1 LVNLQTLL
9 NLAFSC
15 DTESYFPRAEDS
27 LSGLVYQFGDF
38 WLDCGAFQLLRDG
51 HSLRVERKPMELL
64 ILLASRQGQLVTR
77 TELADRLWAS
87 EVFVDTEHG
96 INTAIRKLRYLLRD
110 DPDNP
115 QFIQTVI
122 GMGYRF
128 IAPVTV
134 VQAPSSE
141 AVPPAAASIEP
152 AAPDPVQPKEAISP
166 EALTDAPTLPTR
178 NPRYPAWVGLIALAA
193 LLIAIPIATLGAH
206 PLGERLLHRNPQPV
220 ITSLAVL
227 PLDNLSGDPAQD
239 YFADGMTDELITMLA
254 KESSLRIVSRTSVM
268 QYRGARRP
276 LPEIARALHADAIL
290 EGSVSRSA
298 NQVHM
303 NLQLI
308 RADTDSHL
316 WADTYQRD
324 ANDVALPDE
333 AAKAIANQLHR
344 AVLEVKAGRYVSPA
358 AHDAYLHGNYLWFG
372 DHMEES
378 GAWFRKA
385 IDLQPDYA
393 LAWAG
398 LADYY
403 GEGVAGDVLD
413 PRTSIVPEEQ
423 AAERAL
429 ALDPNLPQAHQAMAA
444 MFLIDRWDW
453 ADADR
458 EILRAISLNPQ
469 NSEIYYLQAC
479 VLQAVKRDAEAIDV
493 EKKAMEIDPFSRP
506 YALAGFYVGARQF
519 DAALKEVQLRL
530 EANPNNL
537 DLLGVKM
544 NTLRRMGNY
553 KEAVEVWAKWHI
565 LTGDPQSAVNL
576 RRAWDR
582 GGARGFVR
590 WELGRRLLQAKSTY
604 VSPVELASYYA
615 QLGDKE
621 RTLALL
627 EEGYQQHATD
637 TLWIRQDPAYDFLH
651 SDRRFRS
658 IVQRTGVMPAN

>member
-1 LVNLQTLL
+1 
-9 NLAFSC
+9 
-15 DTESYFPRAEDS
+15 
-27 LSGLVYQFGDF
+27 
-38 WLDCGAFQLLRDG
+38 
-51 HSLRVERKPMELL
+51 MELL
-64 ILLASRQGQLVTR
+64 ILLASREGQLVTR
-77 TELADRLWAS
+77 TEIADRLWAS

-110 DPDNP
+110 DPGHP
-115 QFIQTVI
+115 QFIQTVV

-128 IAPVTV
+128 IAPITTV
-134 VQAPSSE
+134 QTPSSE
-141 AVPPAAASIEP
+141 AVPPGAAPIEP
-152 AAPDPVQPKEAISP
+152 AALDPIQAREAISP
-166 EALTDAPTLPTR
+166 EELAGVPAPSLSTS
-178 NPRYPAWVGLIALAA
+178 NPRFAHWIGLTALAA
-193 LLIAIPIATLGAH
+193 LLITIPIVTVGAH
-206 PLGERLLHRNPQPV
+206 PLGERLLHRNQQPA
-220 ITSLAVL
+220 ISSLAVL
-227 PLDNLSGDPAQD
+227 PLDNLSGDSSQD

-276 LPEIARALHADAIL
+276 LPEIAQALHADAIL

-298 NQVHM
+298 GQVHM
-303 NLQLI
+303 TLQLI

-316 WADTYQRD
+316 WADSYQRD

-344 AVLEVKAGRYVSPA
+344 AVPAVKAARYVSPA
-358 AHDAYLHGNYLWFG
+358 AHDAYLHGKYLWFG

-378 GAWFRKA
+378 GAWFQKA
-385 IDLQPDYA
+385 INLQPDYA
-393 LAWAG
+393 LAWTG

-403 GEGVAGDVLD
+403 GEGIAADALD

-423 AAERAL
+423 AAQRAL
-429 ALDPNLPQAHQAMAA
+429 ELDPNLPQAHQAMAA

-458 EILRAISLNPQ
+458 EILRAISLDPQ
-469 NSEIYYLQAC
+469 NGELYYLRAC
-479 VLQAVKRDAEAIDV
+479 GLQAVNRQAEAI
-493 EKKAMEIDPFSRP
+493 ELGKKTMELDPFSRP
-506 YALAGFYVGARQF
+506 YALAGFYEGARQF
-519 DAALKEVQLRL
+519 DAALKEIRLRL

-537 DLLGVKM
+537 DLLGLEM
-544 NTLRRMGNY
+544 DTLRRMGNY
-553 KEAVEVWAKWHI
+553 KEAVDVWARWHI

-590 WELGRRLLQAKSTY
+590 WQLDRRLLQSKSRY

-615 QLGDKE
+615 QLGEKE

-627 EEGYQQHATD
+627 EEGYRQHSTD
-637 TLWIRQDPAYDFLH
+637 TLWIQEDPAYDFLH
-651 SDRRFRS
+651 SDSRFRA
-658 IVQRTGVMPAN
+658 IVQRTGVAPR

>member
-1 LVNLQTLL
+1 M
-9 NLAFSC
+9 
-15 DTESYFPRAEDS
+15 
-27 LSGLVYQFGDF
+27 
-38 WLDCGAFQLLRDG
+38 
-51 HSLRVERKPMELL
+51 RVERKPMELL
-64 ILLASRQGQLVTR
+64 ILLASREGQLVTR
-77 TELADRLWAS
+77 SEIADRLWAS

-110 DPDNP
+110 DPDHP

-128 IAPVTV
+128 IAPITTV
-134 VQAPSSE
+134 QKPSSE
-141 AVPPAAASIEP
+141 AVRPEAALVEAASM
-152 AAPDPVQPKEAISP
+152 DPVQPKEAIAA
-166 EALTDAPTLPTR
+166 EALTGAPTLPTL
-178 NPRYPAWVGLIALAA
+178 NPRYPAWFGLTALAV
-193 LLIAIPIATLGAH
+193 LLITIPIATLGAH
-206 PLGERLLHRNPQPV
+206 PLGERLLHRNPQRV
-220 ITSLAVL
+220 ISSLAVL
-227 PLDNLSGDPAQD
+227 PLENLSGDSSQD

-254 KESSLRIVSRTSVM
+254 KDSSLRIVSRTSVM

-290 EGSVSRSA
+290 EGSVSRSGD
-298 NQVHM
+298 QVHM

-316 WADTYQRD
+316 WADSYQRD
-324 ANDVALPDE
+324 ANDLALPDE

-344 AVLEVKAGRYVSPA
+344 AVPAVKGNRSVSPA
-358 AHDAYLHGNYLWFG
+358 AHDAYLHGHYLWFG

-378 GAWFRKA
+378 GAWFQKA
-385 IDLQPDYA
+385 IGLQPDYA

-403 GEGVAGDVLD
+403 GEGIVVNALD

-429 ALDPNLPQAHQAMAA
+429 ALDPNLPQAHQAMGA

-458 EILRAISLNPQ
+458 EILRAISLDPQ
-469 NSEIYYLQAC
+469 NGELYYLRADL
-479 VLQAVKRDAEAIDV
+479 LQAVNRNAEAI
-493 EKKAMEIDPFSRP
+493 ELGKKAMEIDPFSRP
-506 YALAGFYVGARQF
+506 YALASLYEYARQF
-519 DAALKEVQLRL
+519 DATLKEIRLRL

-537 DLLGVKM
+537 DLLGLEM
-544 NTLRRMGNY
+544 DTFRRMGNY
-553 KEAVEVWAKWHI
+553 KEAVDVWARWHI
-565 LTGDPQSAVNL
+565 LTGDPQSAVDL

-582 GGARGFVR
+582 GGARSFVR
-590 WELGRRLLQAKSTY
+590 WQLGRRLLQSKSHY

-627 EEGYQQHATD
+627 EEGYQQHSTD
-637 TLWIRQDPAYDFLH
+637 TLWIQGDPAYDFLH
-651 SDRRFRS
+651 SDSRFRS
-658 IVQRTGVMPAN
+658 IVQRTGVTPAY

>member
-1 LVNLQTLL
+1 
-9 NLAFSC
+9 
-15 DTESYFPRAEDS
+15 
-27 LSGLVYQFGDF
+27 
-38 WLDCGAFQLLRDG
+38 
-51 HSLRVERKPMELL
+51 MELL
-64 ILLASRQGQLVTR
+64 ILLTSREGQLVTR
-77 TELADRLWAS
+77 SEIANRLWAS

-110 DPDNP
+110 DPDKP

-128 IAPVTV
+128 IAPITTV
-134 VQAPSSE
+134 QTPAFE
-141 AVPPAAASIEP
+141 AVPPGAASIEP
-152 AAPDPVQPKEAISP
+152 VALDPVRPKEAISP
-166 EALTDAPTLPTR
+166 EALTGASTPPTP
-178 NPRYPAWVGLIALAA
+178 NPRYPAWIGLTALAA
-193 LLIAIPIATLGAH
+193 LLITIPIVTLAAH
-206 PLGERLLHRNPQPV
+206 PLGERLLHRNQQPV
-220 ITSLAVL
+220 ISSLAVL
-227 PLDNLSGDPAQD
+227 PLENLSGDPSQD

-254 KESSLRIVSRTSVM
+254 KESSLRVVSRTSVM

-290 EGSVSRSA
+290 EGSVSRSGD
-298 NQVHM
+298 QVHM

-308 RADTDSHL
+308 RADTDSHV
-316 WADTYQRD
+316 WADSYERD
-324 ANDVALPDE
+324 ANDLALPDE

-344 AVLEVKAGRYVSPA
+344 GVPAVKANRHVNPA

-372 DHMEES
+372 DHVEES
-378 GAWFRKA
+378 GAWFQKA
-385 IDLQPDYA
+385 INLQPDYA

-403 GEGVAGDVLD
+403 GEGIVVNVLD

-429 ALDPNLPQAHQAMAA
+429 ALDPNLPQAHAA
-444 MFLIDRWDW
+444 MGAVFLIDRWDW

-458 EILRAISLNPQ
+458 EILRAISLDPQ
-469 NSEIYYLQAC
+469 NGELYYLRAKL
-479 VLQAVKRDAEAIDV
+479 LQAVNRNAEAI
-493 EKKAMEIDPFSRP
+493 ELGKKAMEIDPFSRP
-506 YALAGFYVGARQF
+506 YAVAGLYEDARQF
-519 DAALKEVQLRL
+519 DAALREIRLRL

-537 DLLGVKM
+537 DLLGLEM
-544 NTLRRMGNY
+544 DTFRRMGNY
-553 KEAVEVWAKWHI
+553 KEAVDVWARWHI

-590 WELGRRLLQAKSTY
+590 WQLGRRLLQSKSRY

-627 EEGYQQHATD
+627 EEGYQQHAIG
-637 TLWIRQDPAYDFLH
+637 TLWIQGDPAYDFLH
-651 SDRRFRS
+651 SDSRFRS
-658 IVQRTGVMPAN
+658 IVQRTGVVPPY

>member
-1 LVNLQTLL
+1 
-9 NLAFSC
+9 
-15 DTESYFPRAEDS
+15 
-27 LSGLVYQFGDF
+27 
-38 WLDCGAFQLLRDG
+38 
-51 HSLRVERKPMELL
+51 MELL
-64 ILLASRQGQLVTR
+64 ILLASREGQLVTR
-77 TELADRLWAS
+77 TEIAERLWAS

-110 DPDNP
+110 DPGHP
-115 QFIQTVI
+115 QFIQTVV

-128 IAPVTV
+128 IAPITTV
-134 VQAPSSE
+134 QTPSSE
-141 AVPPAAASIEP
+141 AVPPGAAPMEP
-152 AAPDPVQPKEAISP
+152 AALDAIQPREAISP
-166 EALTDAPTLPTR
+166 EELGGVPAPSLSTS
-178 NPRYPAWVGLIALAA
+178 NPRFAHWIGLTALAA
-193 LLIAIPIATLGAH
+193 LLITIPIVTVGAH
-206 PLGERLLHRNPQPV
+206 PLGERLLHRNQQPA
-220 ITSLAVL
+220 ISSLAVL
-227 PLDNLSGDPAQD
+227 PLDNLSGDSSQD

-276 LPEIARALHADAIL
+276 LPEIAQALHADAIL

-298 NQVHM
+298 GQVHM
-303 NLQLI
+303 TLQLI

-316 WADTYQRD
+316 WADSYQRD

-344 AVLEVKAGRYVSPA
+344 AVPAVKAVRYVSPA

-393 LAWAG
+393 LAWTG

-403 GEGVAGDVLD
+403 GEGIAADALD

-423 AAERAL
+423 AAQRAL

-458 EILRAISLNPQ
+458 EILRAISLDPQ
-469 NSEIYYLQAC
+469 NAELYYLRAC
-479 VLQAVKRDAEAIDV
+479 GLKAVNRQAEAI
-493 EKKAMEIDPFSRP
+493 ELGKKVMELDPFSRP
-506 YALAGFYVGARQF
+506 YALAGFYEGARQF
-519 DAALKEVQLRL
+519 DAALKEIRLRL

-537 DLLGVKM
+537 DLLGLEM
-544 NTLRRMGNY
+544 DTLRRMGNY
-553 KEAVEVWAKWHI
+553 KEAVDVWARWHI
-565 LTGDPQSAVNL
+565 LTGDPKSAVNL

-590 WELGRRLLQAKSTY
+590 WQLDRRLLQSKSRY

-615 QLGDKE
+615 QLGEKE

-627 EEGYQQHATD
+627 EEGYRQHSTD
-637 TLWIRQDPAYDFLH
+637 TLWIQEDPAYDFLH
-651 SDRRFRS
+651 SDSRFRA
-658 IVQRTGVMPAN
+658 IVQRTGVAPR

>member
-1 LVNLQTLL
+1 
-9 NLAFSC
+9 
-15 DTESYFPRAEDS
+15 
-27 LSGLVYQFGDF
+27 
-38 WLDCGAFQLLRDG
+38 
-51 HSLRVERKPMELL
+51 MELL
-64 ILLASRQGQLVTR
+64 ILLASREGQLVTR
-77 TELADRLWAS
+77 SEIADRLWAS

-110 DPDNP
+110 DPDSP

-128 IAPVTV
+128 IAPITTV
-134 VQAPSSE
+134 HKPSSD
-141 AVPPAAASIEP
+141 AVQPAAASV
-152 AAPDPVQPKEAISP
+152 DPVQPKEAISA
-166 EALTDAPTLPTR
+166 EALTGPATRPTS
-178 NPRYPAWVGLIALAA
+178 NPRYPAWVGLTALAA
-193 LLIAIPIATLGAH
+193 LLVTIPIVTLGAH
-206 PLGERLLHRNPQPV
+206 PLGERLLHRNQQTV
-220 ITSLAVL
+220 ISSLAVL
-227 PLDNLSGDPAQD
+227 PLDNLSGDSSQD

-254 KESSLRIVSRTSVM
+254 KDSSLRIVSRTSVM

-303 NLQLI
+303 TLQLI

-316 WADTYQRD
+316 WADSYERD

-333 AAKAIANQLHR
+333 AAKAIATQLHR
-344 AVLEVKAGRYVSPA
+344 AVPAVKANRYVNPA
-358 AHDAYLHGNYLWFG
+358 AHDAYLHGIYLWFG

-378 GAWFRKA
+378 GAWFQKA
-385 IDLQPDYA
+385 IDLQPDFA
-393 LAWAG
+393 MAWAG

-403 GEGVAGDVLD
+403 GEGIVVNALD

-429 ALDPNLPQAHQAMAA
+429 ALDPNLPQAHQAMGA

-458 EILRAISLNPQ
+458 EILRAISLDPQ
-469 NSEIYYLQAC
+469 NGELYYLRANL
-479 VLQAVKRDAEAIDV
+479 LQAVNRNAEAI
-493 EKKAMEIDPFSRP
+493 ELGKKAMEIDPFSRP
-506 YALAGFYVGARQF
+506 YALASLYEYARQF
-519 DAALKEVQLRL
+519 DATLKEIRLRL

-537 DLLGVKM
+537 DLLGLEM
-544 NTLRRMGNY
+544 DTFRRMGNY
-553 KEAVEVWAKWHI
+553 KEAVDVWARWHV
-565 LTGDPQSAVNL
+565 LTGDPQSALNL

-590 WELGRRLLQAKSTY
+590 WELGRRLLQSKSRY

-627 EEGYQQHATD
+627 EEGYQQHSTA
-637 TLWIRQDPAYDFLH
+637 TLWIQGDPAYDFLH
-651 SDRRFRS
+651 SDHRFRS
-658 IVQRTGVMPAN
+658 IVQRTGVAPTF

>member
-1 LVNLQTLL
+1 
-9 NLAFSC
+9 
-15 DTESYFPRAEDS
+15 
-27 LSGLVYQFGDF
+27 
-38 WLDCGAFQLLRDG
+38 
-51 HSLRVERKPMELL
+51 MELL
-64 ILLASRQGQLVTR
+64 ILLASREGQLVTR
-77 TELADRLWAS
+77 SEIADRLWES

-110 DPDNP
+110 DPDSP

-128 IAPVTV
+128 IAPVTP
-134 VQAPSSE
+134 VQEPASE
-141 AVPPAAASIEP
+141 AVRPGAEVEVAGTE
-152 AAPDPVQPKEAISP
+152 PVQAKQVVSA
-166 EALTDAPTLPTR
+166 EALAGAPALPS
-178 NPRYPAWVGLIALAA
+178 PKSRYLVWIGLGALAA
-193 LLIAIPIATLGAH
+193 LLIAVPIATVGAH
-206 PLGERLLHRNPQPV
+206 SLGERLLHRDAQPV
-220 ITSLAVL
+220 ISSLAVL
-227 PLDNLSGDPAQD
+227 PLDNLSGDSAQD

-254 KESSLRIVSRTSVM
+254 KDSSLRIVSRTSVM

-276 LPEIARALHADAIL
+276 LPEIARALHVDAIV
-290 EGSVSRSA
+290 EGSVARSA
-298 NQVHM
+298 HQVHM
-303 NLQLI
+303 TLQLI

-316 WADTYQRD
+316 WADSYERD

-344 AVLEVKAGRYVSPA
+344 AVPAVNANRYVSPA
-358 AHDAYLHGNYLWFG
+358 AHDAYLHGKYLWFS
-372 DHMEES
+372 DHMEQS
-378 GAWFRKA
+378 GAWFQKA

-398 LADYY
+398 LANYY

-429 ALDPNLPQAHQAMAA
+429 ALDPNLPQAHSAMAA

-458 EILRAISLNPQ
+458 EIRRAISLDPQ
-469 NSEIYYLQAC
+469 NSELYYLQAC
-479 VLQAVKRDAEAIDV
+479 VLQAVKRNAEAIDAG
-493 EKKAMEIDPFSRP
+493 KKEMELDPFSRP

-530 EANPNNL
+530 EANPNNP
-537 DLLGVKM
+537 DLLG
-544 NTLRRMGNY
+544 LEADIWRRMGEH
-553 KEAVEVWAKWHI
+553 KKALDLWARLDI
-565 LTGDPQSAVNL
+565 LTGDPQAAVNM

-582 GGARGFVR
+582 GGARGEVR
-590 WELGRRLLQAKSTY
+590 WQLGRRLLQSKTSY

-621 RTLALL
+621 QTLALL
-627 EEGYQQHATD
+627 EKGYQQHATD
-637 TLWIRQDPAYDFLH
+637 TLWIQQDPAYDFLH
-651 SDRRFRS
+651 ADPRFRS
-658 IVQRTGVMPAN
+658 IVQKTELAPAN

>member
-1 LVNLQTLL
+1 
-9 NLAFSC
+9 
-15 DTESYFPRAEDS
+15 
-27 LSGLVYQFGDF
+27 
-38 WLDCGAFQLLRDG
+38 
-51 HSLRVERKPMELL
+51 MELL
-64 ILLASRQGQLVTR
+64 ILLASREGQLVTR
-77 TELADRLWAS
+77 SEIADRLWAS

-122 GMGYRF
+122 GRGYRF
-128 IAPVTV
+128 VAPITTV
-134 VQAPSSE
+134 HKPSSE
-141 AVPPAAASIEP
+141 AFRPGVALVEAAST
-152 AAPDPVQPKEAISP
+152 DPVQAKEVIPA
-166 EALTDAPTLPTR
+166 EALTETPTLPSR
-178 NPRYPAWVGLIALAA
+178 FPVWVGLTALAA
-193 LLIAIPIATLGAH
+193 LLLSIPIATLGAH
-206 PLGERLLHRNPQPV
+206 PLGERLLHRDAQPV
-220 ITSLAVL
+220 ISSLAVL
-227 PLDNLSGDPAQD
+227 PLDNLSGDSSQD

-254 KESSLRIVSRTSVM
+254 KDSSLRIVSRTSVM

-298 NQVHM
+298 HQVHM
-303 NLQLI
+303 TLQLI

-316 WADTYQRD
+316 WADSYERD
-324 ANDVALPDE
+324 ANDLALPDE

-344 AVLEVKAGRYVSPA
+344 GVPTVKANRYVSPA

-372 DHMEES
+372 TRMEES

-403 GEGVAGDVLD
+403 GEGIVVKVLD

-429 ALDPNLPQAHQAMAA
+429 ALDPNLPQAHAA
-444 MFLIDRWDW
+444 MGAVFLIDRWDW

-458 EILRAISLNPQ
+458 EILRAISLDPQ
-469 NSEIYYLQAC
+469 NGELYYLRARLLEALNC
-479 VLQAVKRDAEAIDV
+479 NAEAIDLG
-493 EKKAMEIDPFSRP
+493 KKAMEIDPFSRP
-506 YALAGFYVGARQF
+506 YALSGLYVDARQY
-519 DAALKEVQLRL
+519 DAALKEIQLRL
-530 EANPNNL
+530 EANPNNI
-537 DLLGVKM
+537 DLLGQEAD
-544 NTLRRMGNY
+544 LWRRMGKN
-553 KEAVEVWAKWHI
+553 KEAVDAWARWNI
-565 LTGDPQSAVNL
+565 LRGDSQSAVNM

-582 GGARGFVR
+582 GGARGEVR
-590 WELGRRLLQAKSTY
+590 WQLSRRLQQSKSSY
-604 VSPVELASYYA
+604 VSPVELANYYA

-627 EEGYQQHATD
+627 EEGYQQHSMD
-637 TLWIRQDPAYDFLH
+637 TLWIQQDPAYDCLH

-658 IVQRTGVMPAN
+658 IVQRTGVAPAN

>member
-1 LVNLQTLL
+1 
-9 NLAFSC
+9 
-15 DTESYFPRAEDS
+15 
-27 LSGLVYQFGDF
+27 
-38 WLDCGAFQLLRDG
+38 
-51 HSLRVERKPMELL
+51 MELL
-64 ILLASRQGQLVTR
+64 ILLASREGQLVTR
-77 TELADRLWAS
+77 SEIADRLWAS

-115 QFIQTVI
+115 RFIQTVI

-128 IAPVTV
+128 IAPTTS
-134 VQAPSSE
+134 VQKPSAE
-141 AVPPAAASIEP
+141 AVRPGAALVEAASM
-152 AAPDPVQPKEAISP
+152 DPVQPNEAISA
-166 EALTDAPTLPTR
+166 EALTGAPTLPTP
-178 NPRYPAWVGLIALAA
+178 NLRYPAWVGLTALAA
-193 LLIAIPIATLGAH
+193 LVITIPIVTLGAH

-220 ITSLAVL
+220 ISSLAVL
-227 PLDNLSGDPAQD
+227 PLENLSGDSSQD

-254 KESSLRIVSRTSVM
+254 KESNLRIVSRTSVM

-298 NQVHM
+298 HQVHM

-316 WADTYQRD
+316 WADSYQRD

-333 AAKAIANQLHR
+333 AAKAIANQLHH
-344 AVLEVKAGRYVSPA
+344 AVPAVKANRYVNPA

-413 PRTSIVPEEQ
+413 PRTNIVPQEQ
-423 AAERAL
+423 AAERAV
-429 ALDPNLPQAHQAMAA
+429 ALDPDLPQAHQAMGA

-458 EILRAISLNPQ
+458 EILRAISLDPQ
-469 NSEIYYLQAC
+469 NGDLYYLRAC
-479 VLQAVKRDAEAIDV
+479 VLQALNRNAEAI
-493 EKKAMEIDPFSRP
+493 ELGKKAMEIDPFSRP
-506 YALAGFYVGARQF
+506 YALASLYPFARQF
-519 DAALKEVQLRL
+519 DAALKEIRLRL

-537 DLLGVKM
+537 ILLGTEM
-544 NTLRRMGNY
+544 DTLRRMGNY
-553 KEAVEVWAKWHI
+553 KEAVDVWARWHI
-565 LTGDPQSAVNL
+565 LAGDPQSAVNL

-590 WELGRRLLQAKSTY
+590 WQLGRRLLQSKSGY
-604 VSPVELASYYA
+604 VSPIELANYYA

-637 TLWIRQDPAYDFLH
+637 TLWIQGDPAYDFLH

-658 IVQRTGVMPAN
+658 IVQRTGVAPAY

>member
-1 LVNLQTLL
+1 
-9 NLAFSC
+9 
-15 DTESYFPRAEDS
+15 
-27 LSGLVYQFGDF
+27 
-38 WLDCGAFQLLRDG
+38 
-51 HSLRVERKPMELL
+51 MELL
-64 ILLASRQGQLVTR
+64 ILLASREGQLVTR
-77 TELADRLWAS
+77 SEIADRLWES

-110 DPDNP
+110 DPDHP

-128 IAPVTV
+128 IAPITTV
-134 VQAPSSE
+134 EKASSE
-141 AVPPAAASIEP
+141 VVRPGALVEAAAM
-152 AAPDPVQPKEAISP
+152 DPVEPKEAISA
-166 EALTDAPTLPTR
+166 EALTGAPTLPTLR
-178 NPRYPAWVGLIALAA
+178 PRYPAWVGLGALTA
-193 LLIAIPIATLGAH
+193 LLVIIPIMPLGAY
-206 PLGERLLHRNPQPV
+206 PLGERLLHGNAQPV
-220 ITSLAVL
+220 INSLAVL
-227 PLDNLSGDPAQD
+227 PLDNLSGDSSQE

-254 KESSLRIVSRTSVM
+254 KDSSLRIVSRTSVM

-303 NLQLI
+303 TLQLI

-316 WADTYQRD
+316 WADSYERD
-324 ANDVALPDE
+324 ANDLALPDE

-344 AVLEVKAGRYVSPA
+344 AVPAVKANRYVNPA

-372 DHMEES
+372 LHMEES

-403 GEGVAGDVLD
+403 GEGVVVGVLD

-429 ALDPNLPQAHQAMAA
+429 ELDPNLPQAHQAMAA

-453 ADADR
+453 GDADR
-458 EILRAISLNPQ
+458 EILRAVSLDPQ
-469 NSEIYYLQAC
+469 NGELYYLRARL
-479 VLQAVKRDAEAIDV
+479 LQALNRNAEAI
-493 EKKAMEIDPFSRP
+493 ELGKKAMEIDPFSRP
-506 YALAGFYVGARQF
+506 YALAGLYEGARQF
-519 DAALKEVQLRL
+519 DAALEEIRLRL

-537 DLLGVKM
+537 DLLGLEM
-544 NTLRRMGNY
+544 DTLRRTGKY
-553 KEAVEVWAKWHI
+553 KEAVDAWAKWHI

-590 WELGRRLLQAKSTY
+590 WQLGRRLLQSKSHY

-615 QLGDKE
+615 QLRDKE

-627 EEGYQQHATD
+627 EQGYRQRATD
-637 TLWIRQDPAYDFLH
+637 TLWIQEDPAYDFLH
-651 SDRRFRS
+651 SDSPFRS
-658 IVQRTGVMPAN
+658 IVQRTGIASAY

>member
-1 LVNLQTLL
+1 M
-9 NLAFSC
+9 
-15 DTESYFPRAEDS
+15 
-27 LSGLVYQFGDF
+27 
-38 WLDCGAFQLLRDG
+38 
-51 HSLRVERKPMELL
+51 RVERKPMELL
-64 ILLASRQGQLVTR
+64 ILLASREGQLVTR
-77 TELADRLWAS
+77 SEIADRLWAS

-110 DPDNP
+110 DPDHP

-128 IAPVTV
+128 IAPITTV
-134 VQAPSSE
+134 QKPSSE
-141 AVPPAAASIEP
+141 AVRPEAALVEAASM
-152 AAPDPVQPKEAISP
+152 DPVQPKEAIAA
-166 EALTDAPTLPTR
+166 EALTGAPTLPTP
-178 NPRYPAWVGLIALAA
+178 NPRYAAWVGLTALAV
-193 LLIAIPIATLGAH
+193 LLITIPIATLGAH
-206 PLGERLLHRNPQPV
+206 PLGERLLHRNPQRV
-220 ITSLAVL
+220 ISSLAVL
-227 PLDNLSGDPAQD
+227 PLENLSGDSSQD

-254 KESSLRIVSRTSVM
+254 KDSSLRIVSRTSVM

-290 EGSVSRSA
+290 EGSVSRSGD
-298 NQVHM
+298 QVHM

-316 WADTYQRD
+316 WADSYQRD
-324 ANDVALPDE
+324 ANDLALPDE

-344 AVLEVKAGRYVSPA
+344 AVPAVKGNRSVSPA
-358 AHDAYLHGNYLWFG
+358 AHDAYLHGHYLWFG

-378 GAWFRKA
+378 GAWFQKA
-385 IDLQPDYA
+385 IGLQPDYA

-403 GEGVAGDVLD
+403 GEGIVVNALD

-429 ALDPNLPQAHQAMAA
+429 ALDPNLPQAHQAMGA

-458 EILRAISLNPQ
+458 EILRAISLDPQ
-469 NSEIYYLQAC
+469 NGELYYLRADL
-479 VLQAVKRDAEAIDV
+479 LQAVNRNAEAI
-493 EKKAMEIDPFSRP
+493 ELGKKAMEIDPFSRP
-506 YALAGFYVGARQF
+506 YALASLYEYARQF
-519 DAALKEVQLRL
+519 DATLKEIRLRL

-537 DLLGVKM
+537 DLLGLEM
-544 NTLRRMGNY
+544 DTFRRMGNY
-553 KEAVEVWAKWHI
+553 KEAVDVWARWHI
-565 LTGDPQSAVNL
+565 LTGDPQSAVDL

-582 GGARGFVR
+582 GGARSFVR
-590 WELGRRLLQAKSTY
+590 WQLGRRLLQSKSHY

-627 EEGYQQHATD
+627 EEGYQQHSTD
-637 TLWIRQDPAYDFLH
+637 TLWIQGDPAYDFLH
-651 SDRRFRS
+651 SDSHFRS
-658 IVQRTGVMPAN
+658 IVQRTGVTPAY

>member
-1 LVNLQTLL
+1 
-9 NLAFSC
+9 
-15 DTESYFPRAEDS
+15 
-27 LSGLVYQFGDF
+27 
-38 WLDCGAFQLLRDG
+38 
-51 HSLRVERKPMELL
+51 MELL
-64 ILLASRQGQLVTR
+64 MLLASREGQLVTR
-77 TELADRLWAS
+77 SEIAARLWES

-115 QFIQTVI
+115 KFIQTVI

-128 IAPVTV
+128 IAPVTA
-134 VQAPSSE
+134 VQTPSSE
-141 AVPPAAASIEP
+141 AVPPEAASMEP
-152 AAPDPVQPKEAISP
+152 AAPDPIQPKEAILA
-166 EALTDAPTLPTR
+166 EALTGAPTLPSPS
-178 NPRYPAWVGLIALAA
+178 PRYPAWVGLTALAA
-193 LLIAIPIATLGAH
+193 LLITIPIVTLGAH
-206 PLGERLLHRNPQPV
+206 PLGERLLHGNPQPV
-220 ITSLAVL
+220 ISSLAVL
-227 PLDNLSGDPAQD
+227 PLENLSGDSSQD

-298 NQVHM
+298 HQVHM

-316 WADTYQRD
+316 WADSYQRD

-344 AVLEVKAGRYVSPA
+344 AVPVVKANRYVSPA

-378 GAWFRKA
+378 GAWFQKA

-403 GEGVAGDVLD
+403 GEGIATSVLD
-413 PRTSIVPEEQ
+413 PSTSTVPEEQ
-423 AAERAL
+423 AAQRAL
-429 ALDPNLPQAHQAMAA
+429 ELDPNLPQAHAAMAA
-444 MFLIDRWDW
+444 MFLFDRWDW

-458 EILRAISLNPQ
+458 EIHRAISLDPQ
-469 NSEIYYLQAC
+469 NSELYYFQAC
-479 VLQAVKRDAEAIDV
+479 VFAAVMRDAEAIDT
-493 EKKAMEIDPFSRP
+493 EKKAMEMDPFSRP
-506 YALAGFYVGARQF
+506 YALAGFYGGARQF
-519 DAALKEVQLRL
+519 DAAIKENRLRL
-530 EANPNNL
+530 EANPNNPNL
-537 DLLGVKM
+537 VIEQAD
-544 NTLRRMGNY
+544 TWQRMGKY
-553 KEAVEVWAKWHI
+553 KEAVDAWARWHI
-565 LTGDPQSAVNL
+565 LTGDSQSAVNL

-590 WELGRRLLQAKSTY
+590 WQLDRRLLQSKSSY

-615 QLGDKE
+615 QLGDKD

-627 EEGYQQHATD
+627 EEGYQQHAAE
-637 TLWIRQDPAYDFLH
+637 TLWIQLNPAYDFLH
-651 SDRRFRS
+651 SDSRFRS
-658 IVQRTGVMPAN
+658 IVQRTGVAPAN

>member
-1 LVNLQTLL
+1 
-9 NLAFSC
+9 
-15 DTESYFPRAEDS
+15 
-27 LSGLVYQFGDF
+27 
-38 WLDCGAFQLLRDG
+38 
-51 HSLRVERKPMELL
+51 MELL
-64 ILLASRQGQLVTR
+64 ILLASREGQLVTR
-77 TELADRLWAS
+77 TEIAERLWAS

-110 DPDNP
+110 DPGHP
-115 QFIQTVI
+115 QFIQTVV

-128 IAPVTV
+128 IAPITTV
-134 VQAPSSE
+134 QTPSSE
-141 AVPPAAASIEP
+141 AVPPGAAPMEP
-152 AAPDPVQPKEAISP
+152 AALDAIQPREAISP
-166 EALTDAPTLPTR
+166 EELAGVPAPSLSTS
-178 NPRYPAWVGLIALAA
+178 NPRFAHWIGLTALAA
-193 LLIAIPIATLGAH
+193 LLITIPIVTVGAH
-206 PLGERLLHRNPQPV
+206 PLGERLLHRNQQPA
-220 ITSLAVL
+220 ISSLAVL
-227 PLDNLSGDPAQD
+227 PLDNLSGDSSQD

-276 LPEIARALHADAIL
+276 LPEIAQALHADAIL

-298 NQVHM
+298 GQVHM
-303 NLQLI
+303 TLQLI

-316 WADTYQRD
+316 WADSYQRD

-344 AVLEVKAGRYVSPA
+344 AVPAVKAVRYVSPA

-393 LAWAG
+393 LAWTG

-403 GEGVAGDVLD
+403 GEGIVADALD

-423 AAERAL
+423 AAQRAL

-458 EILRAISLNPQ
+458 EILRAISLDPQ
-469 NSEIYYLQAC
+469 NSELYYLRAC
-479 VLQAVKRDAEAIDV
+479 GLKAVNRQAEAI
-493 EKKAMEIDPFSRP
+493 ELGKKTMELDPFSRP
-506 YALAGFYVGARQF
+506 YALAGFYEGARQF
-519 DAALKEVQLRL
+519 DAALKEIRLRL

-537 DLLGVKM
+537 DLLGLEM
-544 NTLRRMGNY
+544 DTLRRMGNY
-553 KEAVEVWAKWHI
+553 KEAVDVWARWHI
-565 LTGDPQSAVNL
+565 LTGDPKSAVNL

-590 WELGRRLLQAKSTY
+590 WQLDRRLLQSKSRY

-615 QLGDKE
+615 QLGEKE

-627 EEGYQQHATD
+627 EEGYRQHSTD
-637 TLWIRQDPAYDFLH
+637 TLWIQEDPAYDFLH
-651 SDRRFRS
+651 SDSRFRA
-658 IVQRTGVMPAN
+658 IVQRTGVAPR

>member
-1 LVNLQTLL
+1 M
-9 NLAFSC
+9 
-15 DTESYFPRAEDS
+15 
-27 LSGLVYQFGDF
+27 
-38 WLDCGAFQLLRDG
+38 
-51 HSLRVERKPMELL
+51 RVERKPMELL
-64 ILLASRQGQLVTR
+64 ILLASREGQLVTR
-77 TELADRLWAS
+77 SEIADRLWAS

-110 DPDNP
+110 DPDHP

-128 IAPVTV
+128 IAPITTV
-134 VQAPSSE
+134 QKPSSE
-141 AVPPAAASIEP
+141 AVRPEAALVEAASM
-152 AAPDPVQPKEAISP
+152 DPVQPKEAIAA
-166 EALTDAPTLPTR
+166 EALTGAPTLPTP
-178 NPRYPAWVGLIALAA
+178 NPRYPAWVGLIALAV
-193 LLIAIPIATLGAH
+193 LLITIPIATLGAH
-206 PLGERLLHRNPQPV
+206 PLGERLLHRNPQRV
-220 ITSLAVL
+220 ISSLAVL
-227 PLDNLSGDPAQD
+227 PLENLSGDSSQD

-254 KESSLRIVSRTSVM
+254 KDSSLRIVSRTSVM

-290 EGSVSRSA
+290 EGSVSRSGD
-298 NQVHM
+298 QVHM

-316 WADTYQRD
+316 WADSYQRD
-324 ANDVALPDE
+324 AKDVALPDE

-344 AVLEVKAGRYVSPA
+344 AVPAVKANRYVSPA
-358 AHDAYLHGNYLWFG
+358 AHDAYLHGIYVWFG

-378 GAWFRKA
+378 GAWFQKA

-403 GEGVAGDVLD
+403 GEGIVVNALD
-413 PRTSIVPEEQ
+413 PRTSIAPEEQ

-429 ALDPNLPQAHQAMAA
+429 ALDPNLPQAHQAMGA

-458 EILRAISLNPQ
+458 ETLRAISLSPQ
-469 NSEIYYLQAC
+469 DGDLYYLRAC
-479 VLQAVKRDAEAIDV
+479 VLQAVNREAEAIDLG
-493 EKKAMEIDPFSRP
+493 KKAMEIDPFSRP
-506 YALAGFYVGARQF
+506 YALASLYEYTRQF
-519 DAALKEVQLRL
+519 DATLAEIRLRL
-530 EANPNNL
+530 EANPNNP
-537 DLLGVKM
+537 DLIGLEM
-544 NTLRRMGNY
+544 EIQRRMGNY
-553 KEAVEVWAKWHI
+553 KEAVDIWAKWHI
-565 LTGDPQSAVNL
+565 LMGDPKSAVDL
-576 RRAWDR
+576 RRAYNR

-590 WELGRRLLQAKSTY
+590 WQLGRRLIQAKSHY

-627 EEGYQQHATD
+627 EEGYRQRATD
-637 TLWIRQDPAYDFLH
+637 TLWIQGDPAYDFLD
-651 SDRRFRS
+651 SDPRFRS
-658 IVQRTGVMPAN
+658 IVQKTAVAY

>member
-1 LVNLQTLL
+1 M
-9 NLAFSC
+9 
-15 DTESYFPRAEDS
+15 
-27 LSGLVYQFGDF
+27 
-38 WLDCGAFQLLRDG
+38 
-51 HSLRVERKPMELL
+51 RVERKPMELL
-64 ILLASRQGQLVTR
+64 ILLASREGQLVTR
-77 TELADRLWAS
+77 SEIADRLWAS

-110 DPDNP
+110 DPDHP

-128 IAPVTV
+128 IAPITTV
-134 VQAPSSE
+134 QKPSPQAVRPEAALVEAASMNPVQA
-141 AVPPAAASIEP
+141 
-152 AAPDPVQPKEAISP
+152 KEAIAAESR
-166 EALTDAPTLPTR
+166 TGAPTLPTA
-178 NPRYPAWVGLIALAA
+178 NPRYPAWIGLIALAV
-193 LLIAIPIATLGAH
+193 LLITIPIATLGAH
-206 PLGERLLHRNPQPV
+206 PLGERLLHRNPQPG
-220 ITSLAVL
+220 ISSLAVL
-227 PLDNLSGDPAQD
+227 PLDNLSGDPSQD

-254 KESSLRIVSRTSVM
+254 KESSLRVVSRTSVM

-298 NQVHM
+298 DQVHM

-308 RADTDSHL
+308 RADTDSHV
-316 WADTYQRD
+316 WADSYERD

-344 AVLEVKAGRYVSPA
+344 AVPAVKANRYVSPA

-403 GEGVAGDVLD
+403 GEGVVGDVLD

-429 ALDPNLPQAHQAMAA
+429 ALDPDLPQAHQAMGA

-458 EILRAISLNPQ
+458 EILRAISLDPQ
-469 NSEIYYLQAC
+469 NGELYYLRANL
-479 VLQAVKRDAEAIDV
+479 LQAVNRNPEAI
-493 EKKAMEIDPFSRP
+493 ELGRKAMEIDPFSRP
-506 YALAGFYVGARQF
+506 YALASLYEYARQF
-519 DAALKEVQLRL
+519 DATLKEIQLRL
-530 EANPNNL
+530 EANRNNL
-537 DLLGVKM
+537 DLLGLEM
-544 NTLRRMGNY
+544 DTLRRMGNY
-553 KEAVEVWAKWHI
+553 KEAVDVWARWHI

-590 WELGRRLLQAKSTY
+590 WQLDRRLLQSKSHY

-627 EEGYQQHATD
+627 EEGYQQHSTD
-637 TLWIRQDPAYDFLH
+637 TLWLQGDPAYDFLH
-651 SDRRFRS
+651 SDSRFRS
-658 IVQRTGVMPAN
+658 IVQRTGVTPAY

>member
-1 LVNLQTLL
+1 LV
-9 NLAFSC
+9 
-15 DTESYFPRAEDS
+15 E
-27 LSGLVYQFGDF
+27 
-38 WLDCGAFQLLRDG
+38 
-51 HSLRVERKPMELL
+51 
-64 ILLASRQGQLVTR
+64 
-77 TELADRLWAS
+77 
-87 EVFVDTEHG
+87 
-96 INTAIRKLRYLLRD
+96 
-110 DPDNP
+110 
-115 QFIQTVI
+115 
-122 GMGYRF
+122 
-128 IAPVTV
+128 
-134 VQAPSSE
+134 
-141 AVPPAAASIEP
+141 AASM
-152 AAPDPVQPKEAISP
+152 DPVQPNEAVSA
-166 EALTDAPTLPTR
+166 EALTGAPTLPTP
-178 NPRYPAWVGLIALAA
+178 NPRYPAWVGLTALAA
-193 LLIAIPIATLGAH
+193 LVVTIPIVTLGAH

-220 ITSLAVL
+220 ISSLAVL
-227 PLDNLSGDPAQD
+227 PLENLSGDSSQD

-254 KESSLRIVSRTSVM
+254 KESNLRIVSRTSVM

-276 LPEIARALHADAIL
+276 LPEIAQALHADAIL

-298 NQVHM
+298 HQVHM

-316 WADTYQRD
+316 WADSYERD
-324 ANDVALPDE
+324 ANDLALPDE

-344 AVLEVKAGRYVSPA
+344 AVPAVKANRYVNPA

-378 GAWFRKA
+378 GAWFQKA
-385 IDLQPDYA
+385 INLQPDYA

-403 GEGVAGDVLD
+403 GEGIVVNVLD
-413 PRTSIVPEEQ
+413 PRTSIVPQEQ

-429 ALDPNLPQAHQAMAA
+429 ALDRNLPQAHQAMGA

-458 EILRAISLNPQ
+458 EILRAISLDPQ
-469 NSEIYYLQAC
+469 NGELYYLRAC
-479 VLQAVKRDAEAIDV
+479 LLQAVNRHAEAIDLG
-493 EKKAMEIDPFSRP
+493 KKAMEIDPFSRP
-506 YALAGFYVGARQF
+506 YALASLYLYPRQF
-519 DAALKEVQLRL
+519 DAALREIRLRL

-537 DLLGVKM
+537 DLLGLEM
-544 NTLRRMGNY
+544 DTFRRMGNY
-553 KEAVEVWAKWHI
+553 KEAVDVWARWHI

-590 WELGRRLLQAKSTY
+590 WQLGRRLLQSKSGY
-604 VSPVELASYYA
+604 VSPIELANYYA

-637 TLWIRQDPAYDFLH
+637 TLWIQGDPAYDFLH

-658 IVQRTGVMPAN
+658 IVQRTGVAPAY

>member
-1 LVNLQTLL
+1 
-9 NLAFSC
+9 
-15 DTESYFPRAEDS
+15 
-27 LSGLVYQFGDF
+27 
-38 WLDCGAFQLLRDG
+38 
-51 HSLRVERKPMELL
+51 MELL
-64 ILLASRQGQLVTR
+64 ILLASREGQLVTR
-77 TELADRLWAS
+77 TEIAERLWAS

-110 DPDNP
+110 DPGHP
-115 QFIQTVI
+115 QFIQTVV

-128 IAPVTV
+128 IAPITTV
-134 VQAPSSE
+134 QTPSSE
-141 AVPPAAASIEP
+141 AVPPGAASMEP
-152 AAPDPVQPKEAISP
+152 AALDPIQPREAISP
-166 EALTDAPTLPTR
+166 EELGGVPAPSLSTS
-178 NPRYPAWVGLIALAA
+178 NPRFAHWIGLTALAA
-193 LLIAIPIATLGAH
+193 LLITIPIVTVGAH
-206 PLGERLLHRNPQPV
+206 PLGERLLHRNQQPA
-220 ITSLAVL
+220 ISSLAVL
-227 PLDNLSGDPAQD
+227 PLDNLSGDSSQD

-276 LPEIARALHADAIL
+276 LPEIAQALHADAIL

-298 NQVHM
+298 GQVHM
-303 NLQLI
+303 TLQLI

-316 WADTYQRD
+316 WADSYQRD

-344 AVLEVKAGRYVSPA
+344 AVPAVKAARYVSPA

-393 LAWAG
+393 LAWTG

-403 GEGVAGDVLD
+403 GEGIAADALD

-423 AAERAL
+423 AAQRAL
-429 ALDPNLPQAHQAMAA
+429 ELDPNLPQAHQAMAA

-458 EILRAISLNPQ
+458 EILRAISLDPQ
-469 NSEIYYLQAC
+469 NSELYYLRAC
-479 VLQAVKRDAEAIDV
+479 GLKAVNRQAEAI
-493 EKKAMEIDPFSRP
+493 ELGKKTMELDPFSRP
-506 YALAGFYVGARQF
+506 YALAGFYEGARQF
-519 DAALKEVQLRL
+519 DAALKEIRLRL

-537 DLLGVKM
+537 DLLGLEM
-544 NTLRRMGNY
+544 DTLRRMGNY
-553 KEAVEVWAKWHI
+553 KEAVDVWARWHI
-565 LTGDPQSAVNL
+565 LTGDPKSAVNL

-590 WELGRRLLQAKSTY
+590 WQLDRRLLQSKSRY

-615 QLGDKE
+615 QLGEKE

-627 EEGYQQHATD
+627 EEGYRQHSTD
-637 TLWIRQDPAYDFLH
+637 TLWIQEDPAYDFLH
-651 SDRRFRS
+651 SDSRFRA
-658 IVQRTGVMPAN
+658 IVQKTGVALR

>member
-1 LVNLQTLL
+1 
-9 NLAFSC
+9 
-15 DTESYFPRAEDS
+15 
-27 LSGLVYQFGDF
+27 
-38 WLDCGAFQLLRDG
+38 
-51 HSLRVERKPMELL
+51 MELL
-64 ILLASRQGQLVTR
+64 ILLASREGQLVTR
-77 TELADRLWAS
+77 GEIADRLWAS

-122 GMGYRF
+122 GRGYRF
-128 IAPVTV
+128 IAPITTV
-134 VQAPSSE
+134 QKPSSE
-141 AVPPAAASIEP
+141 AVRPEAALVEAASM
-152 AAPDPVQPKEAISP
+152 DPVQPKEAIAA
-166 EALTDAPTLPTR
+166 EALTGAPTLPTL
-178 NPRYPAWVGLIALAA
+178 NPRYPAWFGLTALAA
-193 LLIAIPIATLGAH
+193 LLVTIPIVTLGAH
-206 PLGERLLHRNPQPV
+206 PLGERLLHRNPQPG
-220 ITSLAVL
+220 ISSLAVL
-227 PLDNLSGDPAQD
+227 PLDNLSGDSSQD

-254 KESSLRIVSRTSVM
+254 KDSSLRIVSRTSVM

-316 WADTYQRD
+316 WADSYERD

-344 AVLEVKAGRYVSPA
+344 AVSAVKANRYVNPA

-403 GEGVAGDVLD
+403 GEGIVVNALD
-413 PRTSIVPEEQ
+413 PRTSTVPEEQ
-423 AAERAL
+423 AAQRAL
-429 ALDPNLPQAHQAMAA
+429 ALDPNLPQAHQAMGA

-458 EILRAISLNPQ
+458 EILRAISLDPQ
-469 NSEIYYLQAC
+469 NGELYYLRAC
-479 VLQAVKRDAEAIDV
+479 VLQAVNRNAEAIDMG
-493 EKKAMEIDPFSRP
+493 KKAMEIDPFSRP
-506 YALAGFYVGARQF
+506 YALASLYPYARRF
-519 DAALKEVQLRL
+519 DAALKEIRLRL

-537 DLLGVKM
+537 DLLGLEM
-544 NTLRRMGNY
+544 DTFRRMGNY
-553 KEAVEVWAKWHI
+553 KEAVDVWARWHI

-590 WELGRRLLQAKSTY
+590 WQLGRRLLQSKNHY

-627 EEGYQQHATD
+627 EEGYQQHSTD
-637 TLWIRQDPAYDFLH
+637 TLWIQGDPAYDFLH

-658 IVQRTGVMPAN
+658 IVQRTGVAPAY

>member
-1 LVNLQTLL
+1 M
-9 NLAFSC
+9 
-15 DTESYFPRAEDS
+15 
-27 LSGLVYQFGDF
+27 
-38 WLDCGAFQLLRDG
+38 
-51 HSLRVERKPMELL
+51 RVERKPMELL
-64 ILLASRQGQLVTR
+64 ILLASREGQLVTR
-77 TELADRLWAS
+77 SEIADRLWAS

-110 DPDNP
+110 DPDHP

-128 IAPVTV
+128 IAPITTV
-134 VQAPSSE
+134 QKPSSE
-141 AVPPAAASIEP
+141 AVRPEAALVEAASM
-152 AAPDPVQPKEAISP
+152 DPVQPKEAIAA
-166 EALTDAPTLPTR
+166 EALTGAPTLPTP
-178 NPRYPAWVGLIALAA
+178 NPRYAAWVGLTALAV
-193 LLIAIPIATLGAH
+193 LLITIPIATLGAH
-206 PLGERLLHRNPQPV
+206 PLGERLLHRNPQRV
-220 ITSLAVL
+220 ISSLAVL
-227 PLDNLSGDPAQD
+227 PLENLSGDSSQD

-254 KESSLRIVSRTSVM
+254 KDSSLRIVSRTSVM

-290 EGSVSRSA
+290 EGSVSRSGD
-298 NQVHM
+298 QVHM

-316 WADTYQRD
+316 WADSYQRD
-324 ANDVALPDE
+324 ANDLALPDE

-344 AVLEVKAGRYVSPA
+344 AVPAVKGNRSVSPA
-358 AHDAYLHGNYLWFG
+358 AHDAYLHGHYLWFG

-378 GAWFRKA
+378 GAWFQKA

-403 GEGVAGDVLD
+403 GEGIVVNALD

-429 ALDPNLPQAHQAMAA
+429 ALDPNLPQAHQAMGA

-458 EILRAISLNPQ
+458 EILRAISLDPQ
-469 NSEIYYLQAC
+469 NGELYYLRADL
-479 VLQAVKRDAEAIDV
+479 LQAVNRNAEAI
-493 EKKAMEIDPFSRP
+493 ELGKKAMEIDPFSRP
-506 YALAGFYVGARQF
+506 YALASLYEYARQF
-519 DAALKEVQLRL
+519 DATLKEIRLRL

-537 DLLGVKM
+537 DLLGLEM
-544 NTLRRMGNY
+544 DTFRRMGNY
-553 KEAVEVWAKWHI
+553 KEAVDVWARWHI
-565 LTGDPQSAVNL
+565 LTGDPQSAVDL

-582 GGARGFVR
+582 GGARSFVR
-590 WELGRRLLQAKSTY
+590 WQLGRRLLQSKSHY

-627 EEGYQQHATD
+627 EEGYQQHSTD
-637 TLWIRQDPAYDFLH
+637 TLWIQGDPAYDFLH
-651 SDRRFRS
+651 SDSRFRS
-658 IVQRTGVMPAN
+658 IVQRTGVTPAY